1 MKKLI
6 QSLCLATM
14 AAFIF
19 NACSDVPA
27 PYDIPGSGTQN
38 NGVYISESFSNTLG
52 EFKSISAE
60 GNLSWTIDYSSACI
74 TGYNS
79 ADKTNTAGI
88 TYLVSPTIDLS
99 QSAGAYISFSH
110 AINYERGDLAANN
123 QLVISKD
130 FTGDVTKA
138 NWQALT
144 FNTTGTNSDFTFV
157 SSGKVS
163 IPAEYIGS
171 KTLP

>member
-14 AAFIF
+14 AAFTF

-123 QLVISKD
+123 QLVISKEPTSHSVMPSTMNVEIWPQITSWSSLKISLAMSPKP
-130 FTGDVTKA
+130 TGK
-138 NWQALT
+138 
-144 FNTTGTNSDFTFV
+144 
-157 SSGKVS
+157 
-163 IPAEYIGS
+163 P
-171 KTLP
+171 